1 MIINTKQ
8 EKNVLTVFLKG
19 ELDHH
24 TASKVR
30 DTIDMEILKT
40 SVKLLII
47 DMGEVSFMDSSGIG
61 LIVGRYHR
69 IKRLGGNMQI
79 INPSASL
86 LRILRMSGVEKIIKI
101 S

>member
-1 MIINTKQ
+1 MVVCVRQ

-24 TASKVR
+24 TVSMVK
-30 DTIDMEILKT
+30 DTIDMEVLKKN
-40 SVKLLII
+40 VKMLVLNME
-47 DMGEVSFMDSSGIG
+47 DVTFMDSSGIG

-69 IKRLGGNMQI
+69 IKSLGGTMQI
-79 INPSASL
+79 AKPGASL
-86 LRILRMSGVEKIIKI
+86 LRILKMSGIEKLMKI

>member
-1 MIINTKQ
+1 MVISTKQ
-8 EKNVLTVFLKG
+8 EKNVLTVFLNG

-40 SVKLLII
+40 SVKLLVL
-47 DMGEVSFMDSSGIG
+47 DMTEVSFMDSSGIG

-69 IKRLGGNMQI
+69 IKSLGGSMQI
-79 INPSASL
+79 SNPSASL
-86 LRILRMSGVEKIIKI
+86 LRILRMSGVEKLMKI

>member
-1 MIINTKQ
+1 MVISTKQ

-24 TASKVR
+24 SASRVK
-30 DTIDMEILKT
+30 DAIDMEILKS
-40 SVKLLII
+40 SVRLLIL
-47 DMGEVSFMDSSGIG
+47 DMTDVTFMDSSGIG

-69 IKRLGGNMQI
+69 IKSLGGKMQI
-79 INPSASL
+79 ANPNASL
-86 LRILRMSGVEKIIKI
+86 LRILKMSGIEKLMKI

>member
-1 MIINTKQ
+1 LVISTKQ

-40 SVKLLII
+40 SVKLLIL

-69 IKRLGGNMQI
+69 IKSLGGNMQI
-79 INPSASL
+79 TNPSASL
-86 LRILRMSGVEKIIKI
+86 LRILRMSGVEKLMKI